1 MISGRPTVLI
11 ENGKIMDKNM
21 QKTKFSIDDLNQ
33 FLREK
38 DVFNIFE
45 VAYAVLEVSGEL
57 SILKKKHFKMLLNKI

>member
-1 MISGRPTVLI
+1 
-11 ENGKIMDKNM
+11 MDKNM